1 MAYDTVVSSG
11 SNSTLVSA
19 LKKEAEFV
27 QDFMDELYSTV
38 VDASRYWEGQSYE
51 AFASLLGK
59 YSNYFYNYIDML
71 NVFVEALDGEATD
84 AIKKL
89 EKDVKETMDAV

>member
-1 MAYDTVVSSG
+1 MAYNTVVSSG
-11 SNSTLVSA
+11 SNATLVSA
-19 LKKEAEFV
+19 LKEEAEFV

-51 AFASLLGK
+51 SFASLLGK

-71 NVFVEALDGEATD
+71 NVFIEALDGEAAD
-84 AIKKL
+84 AIETL
-89 EKDVKETMDAV
+89 EKEVKSAMDNI